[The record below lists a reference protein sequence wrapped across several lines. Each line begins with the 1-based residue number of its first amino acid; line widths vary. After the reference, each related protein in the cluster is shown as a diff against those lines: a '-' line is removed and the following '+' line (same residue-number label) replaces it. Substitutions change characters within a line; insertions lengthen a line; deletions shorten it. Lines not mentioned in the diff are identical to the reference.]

1 MINKFLNMFFL
12 FFKIAK
18 SGIVKN
24 KIKFELNSSGFGK
37 IDPNL
42 AWLGDLSKV
51 QLKPKLPSGRISLT
65 NKLNLA

>member
-1 MINKFLNMFFL
+1 MISKFLNMFFL
-12 FFKIAK
+12 ESRIAK

-24 KIKFELNSSGFGK
+24 KIRLELNSNGFGK

-42 AWLGDLSKV
+42 AWSGDLSKV
-51 QLKPKLPSGRISLT
+51 QLNPKLPSGRISLI

>member
-1 MINKFLNMFFL
+1 MYFFESR
-12 FFKIAK
+12 IAK

-24 KIKFELNSSGFGK
+24 KIRLELYSKGFGK

-42 AWLGDLSKV
+42 GWSGDLSKV
-51 QLKPKLPSGRISLT
+51 QLRSKLPSERISLI